1 MNMNKKTCVVPN
13 ANNAR
18 RFGVRGAFTLVE
30 LMTTLVIFA
39 LIATAATSMMA
50 SSANTQRYV
59 NNNVTANSQV
69 ELAFRRIVENIR
81 SSSQCACPNATEIDL
96 VTQPDSSGTVYNI
109 SYTLVGTQLIES
121 DDRYGTNV
129 LCTNVSTFS
138 PVHVVSTTNPALLS
152 ANPSIFQLTLEVSP
166 PNTPPITRQATI
178 VARNF

>member
-1 MNMNKKTCVVPN
+1 MNMKNKTSSSP
-13 ANNAR
+13 
-18 RFGVRGAFTLVE
+18 RGFTLVE

-59 NNNVTANSQV
+59 VNNVNANSAA
-69 ELAFRRIVENIR
+69 ELAFRRIIENIR
-81 SSSQCACPNATEIDL
+81 SSSQCACPTATEIDL
-96 VTQPDSSGTVYNI
+96 VTQPDSSSTVYNVTY
-109 SYTLVGTQLIES
+109 SLVGTQLMES

-129 LCTNVSTFS
+129 LCTNVSTFA

-152 ANPSIFQLTLEVSP
+152 TNPSIFQITLQVSP
-166 PNTPPITRQATI
+166 PNSPPITRQSTI